1 MLLELCCRPARSS
14 REHETHRETLKIHGF
29 YLIRPA
35 QPTSLPELIAHS
47 RIPSVNGAADD
58 LFLPK
63 GWSCMTE
70 EVVGCV
76 SEAHPMGACFCGWAG
91 FAFGGRRKRRRRSG
105 GGGTGCG
112 TIPSPPPPLHP
123 PCASALVA
131 SGRVGLCL
139 SAGELQQNWRG
150 LILVGVFF

>member
-1 MLLELCCRPARSS
+1 MRVRSS
-14 REHETHRETLKIHGF
+14 SDG
-29 YLIRPA
+29 
-35 QPTSLPELIAHS
+35 SLLL
-47 RIPSVNGAADD
+47 RLGRFR
-58 LFLPK
+58 LW
-63 GWSCMTE
+63 GE
-70 EVVGCV
+70 E
-76 SEAHPMGACFCGWAG
+76 EEEE
-91 FAFGGRRKRRRRSG
+91 G